1 MSKYYDSL
9 EIRDPEIRERD
20 LFSALPELIR
30 AAKEKATGWSD
41 QLNYIDPQQVTT
53 RSALAALPVFRKSAL
68 SHIQKISPPF
78 GNLTTSSPEAMARI
92 FMSPG
97 SIYEPEGHGPDW
109 WRTARALFA
118 AGFRKGDIIH
128 NAFSY
133 HLTPGGFI
141 LDAGARALGCPV
153 IPAGVGNT
161 DMQVEAISH
170 LKPAGYCGTPDFLK
184 VLLDKAQEKGLD
196 ISTLTKALVSGA
208 ALPASLRDEL
218 TERGVSTIQA
228 YITADLGLIAYET
241 ESIEGMVIDESIIL
255 EIVTPGTG
263 DPVSEGEVGEVLV
276 TSFNQDFPM
285 IRYATGDLSAV
296 QAGISPCG
304 RTNMRIKGWMGR
316 ADQTAKVKG
325 LFVHPS
331 QVAAITKSHRE
342 LGRSRIVITRDG
354 EQDVMTFEAE
364 CASSDSNLTDLVG
377 ETLQTIT
384 SVKGAV
390 KLLPVGTLP
399 GDGRVIV
406 DERNY
411 E

>member
-196 ISTLTKALVSGA
+196 ISTLTNALVSGA

-263 DPVSEGEVGEVLV
+263 DPVSE
-276 TSFNQDFPM
+276 
-285 IRYATGDLSAV
+285 
-296 QAGISPCG
+296 
-304 RTNMRIKGWMGR
+304 
-316 ADQTAKVKG
+316 
-325 LFVHPS
+325 
-331 QVAAITKSHRE
+331 
-342 LGRSRIVITRDG
+342 
-354 EQDVMTFEAE
+354 
-364 CASSDSNLTDLVG
+364 
-377 ETLQTIT
+377 
-384 SVKGAV
+384 
-390 KLLPVGTLP
+390 
-399 GDGRVIV
+399 
-406 DERNY
+406 
-411 E
+411 